1 MSPSTIS
8 RKPRKQR
15 RLIHKAPLHTRHK
28 FMHAHLSEA
37 LMKEYKRRS
46 LRVAKGDTVKVMRG
60 DNKGHEA
67 EVQSIDLQKGRMI
80 VEGIV
85 VAKADGSEVPKPI
98 HPSKVVITKLNL
110 KDKMRADR
118 LKE

>member
-1 MSPSTIS
+1 MSPSTTSI
-8 RKPRKQR
+8 KPRKQR

-37 LMKEYKRRS
+37 LMKDYKRRS
-46 LRVAKGDTVKVMRG
+46 LRVAKGDTVKVIRG
-60 DNKGHEA
+60 DNIGHES
-67 EVQSIDLQKGRMI
+67 EVQNIDLRDGRLI
-80 VEGIV
+80 VEGVV

-98 HPSKVVITKLNL
+98 HPSKVIITKLNL
-110 KDKMRADR
+110 KDKMRAER